1 MPETGQQRNVVR
13 STARRRLIAGG
24 GGTLVLSLAPWQI
37 AQGATLLGVRVWPA
51 PSYTRVAIEH
61 DEPLSFSQFT
71 LDNPPRLVLDVEG
84 IELTARSR
92 ELIGKVD
99 ADDPYIASL
108 RLGQNRPRVVR
119 VVIELK
125 QDVRPQVFSLAPVG
139 PYKHRLVMDLH
150 SVAPVDPLL
159 SLLQQEQRPAGT
171 ENASPSGEPR
181 NDSRSNARA
190 EPRKPGRERGNGIA
204 RVITVAIDAGHG
216 GEDPGAVGKRGTYEK
231 DVTLA
236 IARRVEALLKSES
249 DVRVLMT
256 RDGDYFVPLHQ
267 RVAKARRVGADLFV
281 SIHADAWI
289 RPDAR
294 GSSVFALS
302 ERGATSSAAAMM
314 ARREN
319 DADLIG
325 GIDLAN
331 HDAGLARVL
340 LDLSTT
346 AQIND
351 SLKFGNAV
359 LRELERINRLHKPQV
374 EQAGFA
380 VLRAPD
386 IPSILVE
393 TAFISNPDEE
403 LRLTDTS
410 HQQQIAAAIVAGIR
424 RHVRQ
429 NPARA
434 RGSIG

>member
-1 MPETGQQRNVVR
+1 MPELRPQRHAVR
-13 STARRRLIAGG
+13 SPARRRLIASGA
-24 GGTLVLSLAPWQI
+24 GTLAISLAPWQI
-37 AQGATLLGVRVWPA
+37 AYGASLLGVRVWPA
-51 PSYTRVAIEH
+51 PSYTRGAIEH
-61 DEPLSFSQFT
+61 DRPLEFTQFT
-71 LDNPPRLVLDVEG
+71 LDNPPRLVVDVEG

-125 QDVRPQVFSLAPVG
+125 QDVRPQVFALAPVG
-139 PYKHRLVMDLH
+139 PYQHRLVMDLH

-159 SLLQQEQRPAGT
+159 SLLQQERPPAAESAQT
-171 ENASPSGEPR
+171 PADARTEPR
-181 NDSRSNARA
+181 NEARKPARA
-190 EPRKPGRERGNGIA
+190 SGAGEMN
-204 RVITVAIDAGHG
+204 RVATVAIDAGHG
-216 GEDPGAVGKRGTYEK
+216 GEDPGAIGKRGTYEK

-236 IARRVEALLKSES
+236 IARRVETLLKAETG
-249 DVRVLMT
+249 VRVLMT

-281 SIHADAWI
+281 SIHADAWV

-319 DADLIG
+319 DADRIG
-325 GIDLAN
+325 GIDLAR
-331 HDAGLARVL
+331 HDPELARVL

-386 IPSILVE
+386 IPSILIE

-403 LRLTDTS
+403 LRLTDS
-410 HQQQIAAAIVAGIR
+410 GYQQQIAAAIVAGIR
-424 RHVRQ
+424 RHLRQ

-434 RGSIG
+434 RGAIG

>member
-1 MPETGQQRNVVR
+1 MPELRPQRHAAR
-13 STARRRLIAGG
+13 SPARRRLIASGA
-24 GGTLVLSLAPWQI
+24 GTLAISLAPWQI
-37 AQGATLLGVRVWPA
+37 AHGATLLGVRVWPA

-61 DEPLSFSQFT
+61 DRPLEFTQFT
-71 LDNPPRLVLDVEG
+71 LDNPPRLVVDVEG

-125 QDVRPQVFSLAPVG
+125 QDVRPQVFALAPVG
-139 PYKHRLVMDLH
+139 PYQHRLVMDLH
-150 SVAPVDPLL
+150 SAAPVDPLL
-159 SLLQQEQRPAGT
+159 SLLQQERPPAA
-171 ENASPSGEPR
+171 ENMQTPG
-181 NDSRSNARA
+181 DARPDA
-190 EPRKPGRERGNGIA
+190 RKPARERGAGEMN
-204 RVITVAIDAGHG
+204 RVATVAIDAGHG
-216 GEDPGAVGKRGTYEK
+216 GEDPGAIGKRGTYEK

-236 IARRVEALLKSES
+236 IARRVEALLKAEA

-281 SIHADAWI
+281 SIHADAWV

-319 DADLIG
+319 DADRIG
-325 GIDLAN
+325 GIDLAR
-331 HDAGLARVL
+331 HDPGLARVL

-359 LRELERINRLHKPQV
+359 LRELERVNRLHKPQV

-386 IPSILVE
+386 IPSILIE

-403 LRLTDTS
+403 LRLKDAGY
-410 HQQQIAAAIVAGIR
+410 QQQIASAIVAGIR
-424 RHVRQ
+424 RHLRQ
-429 NPARA
+429 NPARV
-434 RGSIG
+434 RGAIG

>member
-1 MPETGQQRNVVR
+1 MPELRPQRHAAR
-13 STARRRLIAGG
+13 SPARRRLIASGA
-24 GGTLVLSLAPWQI
+24 GTLAISLAPWQI
-37 AQGATLLGVRVWPA
+37 AYGASLLGVRVWPA

-61 DEPLSFSQFT
+61 DRPLEFTQFT
-71 LDNPPRLVLDVEG
+71 LDNPPRLVVDVEG

-125 QDVRPQVFSLAPVG
+125 QDVRPQVFALAPVG
-139 PYKHRLVMDLH
+139 PYQHRLVMDLH
-150 SVAPVDPLL
+150 SAAPVDPLL
-159 SLLQQEQRPAGT
+159 SLLQQERPPAV
-171 ENASPSGEPR
+171 ENMQTPG
-181 NDSRSNARA
+181 DARPDA
-190 EPRKPGRERGNGIA
+190 RKPARERGAGEMN
-204 RVITVAIDAGHG
+204 RVATVAIDAGHG
-216 GEDPGAVGKRGTYEK
+216 GEDPGAIGKRGTYEK

-236 IARRVEALLKSES
+236 IARRVETLLKAEA

-281 SIHADAWI
+281 SIHADAWV

-319 DADLIG
+319 DADRIG
-325 GIDLAN
+325 GIDLAR
-331 HDAGLARVL
+331 HDPGLARVL

-359 LRELERINRLHKPQV
+359 LRELERVNRLHKPQV

-386 IPSILVE
+386 IPSILIE

-403 LRLTDTS
+403 LRLKDAGY
-410 HQQQIAAAIVAGIR
+410 QQQIASAIVAGIR
-424 RHVRQ
+424 RHLRQ
-429 NPARA
+429 NPARV
-434 RGSIG
+434 RGAIG

>member
-1 MPETGQQRNVVR
+1 MPELRPQRHAAR
-13 STARRRLIAGG
+13 SPARRRLIASGA
-24 GGTLVLSLAPWQI
+24 GTLAISLAPWQI
-37 AQGATLLGVRVWPA
+37 AHGATLLGVRVWPA

-61 DEPLSFSQFT
+61 DRPLEFTQFT
-71 LDNPPRLVLDVEG
+71 LDNPPRLVVDVEG

-125 QDVRPQVFSLAPVG
+125 QDVRPQVFALAPVG
-139 PYKHRLVMDLH
+139 PYQHRLVMDLH
-150 SVAPVDPLL
+150 SAAPVDPLL
-159 SLLQQEQRPAGT
+159 SLLQQERPPAAEHMQTPG
-171 ENASPSGEPR
+171 
-181 NDSRSNARA
+181 DARPDA
-190 EPRKPGRERGNGIA
+190 RKPARERGAGEMN
-204 RVITVAIDAGHG
+204 RVATVAIDAGHG
-216 GEDPGAVGKRGTYEK
+216 GEDPGAIGKRGTYEK

-236 IARRVEALLKSES
+236 IARRVEALLKAEA

-281 SIHADAWI
+281 SIHADAWV

-319 DADLIG
+319 DADRIG
-325 GIDLAN
+325 GIDLAR
-331 HDAGLARVL
+331 HDPGLARVL

-359 LRELERINRLHKPQV
+359 LRELERVNRLHKPQV

-386 IPSILVE
+386 IPSILIE

-403 LRLTDTS
+403 LRLKDAGY
-410 HQQQIAAAIVAGIR
+410 QQQIASAIVAGIR
-424 RHVRQ
+424 RHLRQ
-429 NPARA
+429 NPARV
-434 RGSIG
+434 RGAIG